1 LLQNAFNAMVELGE
15 KYIFLTGNGPRAV
28 SYRTTVFDSM
38 RSSLSGATART
49 KKREVLRLARTTE
62 KKRKRSEKKEK
73 AREIAKRAAEEGG
86 DESEGCV

>member
-15 KYIFLTGNGPRAV
+15 KYIFLTGNGLRAV

-49 KKREVLRLARTTE
+49 KKAR
-62 KKRKRSEKKEK
+62 K
-73 AREIAKRAAEEGG
+73 IAKRAAEEGG
-86 DESEGCV
+86 DESEGCEV